1 MADQGRTSLDRA
13 RSMRTRAALCAAIA
27 ALFVSGAARAEE
39 AVTLRMAIPGGGTF
53 SPTWSQM
60 QQPWIEA
67 VEKDADGT
75 LKLQPFF
82 GNTLADLFNIY
93 DRVVS
98 GVADIGNGVQGSIGG
113 KFPGSSVVELPSDIN
128 AREGAAAFWKL
139 YQDGLI
145 AKEYEGVKLLALFVY
160 PQSFLNANKPVAR
173 LEDAKG
179 LRFAT
184 LTKADARMAQLLGG
198 APLSTNPVEV
208 YQILQHRGADGVIIG
223 WLGLVGFKLAEVTDH
238 HLVAGLGSGGGFLMM
253 NKDAYAKLPAK
264 AKAALDK
271 HSGYD
276 ASRDAFGAA
285 LDRIYANSQTIVRGQ
300 SNQVISALS
309 SADEANYQKTL
320 AEPLNADWQKS
331 VPNGT
336 AIFAAYRAE
345 AARVRQPQK

>member
-1 MADQGRTSLDRA
+1 MTPRGLLA
-13 RSMRTRAALCAAIA
+13 AALA
-27 ALFVSGAARAEE
+27 ALLTAGAVRADEP
-39 AVTLRMAIPGGGTF
+39 VTLRMAIPGGGTF

-67 VEKDADGT
+67 VERDSEGT

-93 DRVVS
+93 DRVVG

-113 KFPGSSVVELPSDIN
+113 KFPGSSVVELPSSIN
-128 AREGAAAFWKL
+128 AREGAAAFWRL

-145 AKEYEGVKLLALFVY
+145 ANEYEGVKLLALFVY
-160 PQSFLNANKPVAR
+160 PQSFLNASKPVTR
-173 LEDAKG
+173 LEEAKG

-238 HLVAGLGSGGGFLMM
+238 HLVVGLGSGGGFLMM

-264 AKAALDK
+264 AKGALDK
-271 HSGYD
+271 HSGYA
-276 ASRDAFGAA
+276 ASRDAFGSA
-285 LDRIYANSQTIVRGQ
+285 LDHIYANSQTIVRGQ
-300 SNQVISALS
+300 PNQVITTLS
-309 SADEANYQKTL
+309 PADEADYQKTL
-320 AEPLNADWQKS
+320 VAPLNAEWQKS
-331 VPNGT
+331 VPNGA

-345 AARVRQPQK
+345 AARVRTEQK

>member
-1 MADQGRTSLDRA
+1 MANQAHKRSLPMRA
-13 RSMRTRAALCAAIA
+13 VLCLAAALSV
-27 ALFVSGAARAEE
+27 VSAARADEP
-39 AVTLRMAIPGGGTF
+39 VTLRMAIPGGGTF

-67 VEKDADGT
+67 VEKDSGGA

-82 GNTLADLFNIY
+82 GNSLADLFNIY

-128 AREGAAAFWKL
+128 AREGAAAFWKI

-160 PQSFLNANKPVAR
+160 PQSFLNASKPVAR

-238 HLVAGLGSGGGFLMM
+238 HLVVGLGSGGGFLMM

-271 HSGYD
+271 HSGYE

-285 LDRIYANSQTIVRGQ
+285 LDRIYANSQAIVRGQ
-300 SNQVISALS
+300 PNQAIATLS
-309 SADEANYQKTL
+309 PADEAKYQKTL
-320 AEPLNADWQKS
+320 VAPLNADWQKN
-331 VPNGT
+331 VPNGA
-336 AIFAAYRAE
+336 AIFATYRAE
-345 AARVRQPQK
+345 AARVRQEQK